1 MNCISLIKSLIEG
14 NQQDFRETLS
24 DIMENKIRQKK
35 RIIAFET
42 LEQVFESE
50 KSLNNV
56 KPNYEVVDVLQECV
70 KQNSNIALTLEDG
83 SEVTLK
89 PLDSKNVLSVFDNL
103 NEKNQAQLV
112 NRLIETKANFMNT
125 TEFCFNFKE
134 RYTK

>member
-1 MNCISLIKSLIEG
+1 MNSISLIKSLIEE
-14 NQQDFRETLS
+14 NEQDFKETLS
-24 DIMENKIRQKK
+24 VIMEDKIRQKK

-42 LEQVFESE
+42 LREVFEAE
-50 KSLNNV
+50 KSLNNM
-56 KPNYEVVDVLQECV
+56 KPNYEVIDVLQECV
-70 KQNSNIALTLEDG
+70 KQNSNISLILEDG
-83 SEVTLK
+83 NEVTLK